1 MNSRSAFL
9 ATGVV
14 LLLAWVTARGGQ
26 AQEPEEIDVD
36 QPLIHHLE
44 RSNIFLNIPN
54 GKTHTAYE
62 AQLAPS
68 FAFRQ
73 SLPRANA
80 RVFDSPQR
88 AHFATSLTFTML
100 VRLRQTTE
108 SSSPVR
114 TPSYMPKLTFQLF
127 RVKRADA
134 APVTEIRAGSAVSM
148 LTTQLTVGHY
158 SNGQDGCLFENQE
171 KVDDDCVTVGGGP
184 PTVLQVNRR
193 DGSFSTNYIQVGQ
206 YFRRMLLN
214 PDLPT
219 EDLSAPAV
227 RSSSIGIAARLHRP
241 LSGIPSGMT
250 KELRDLYGTTQVMAV
265 AERLERKQRGIFGLG
280 PGQMRIEAFA
290 EYLVGGP
297 DEVPPVRLSVEIART
312 YDRKGG
318 WGAFARYYYGQDYY
332 NLGFLTTLSVLQ
344 FGLIVDQ
351 ERLPTFKV
359 R

>member
-1 MNSRSAFL
+1 MNSRLAFFAACAVL
-9 ATGVV
+9 SLSWLTATSG
-14 LLLAWVTARGGQ
+14 L

-80 RVFDSPQR
+80 RVFDSEQR
-88 AHFATSLTFTML
+88 AHLATSLTFTML

-134 APVTEIRAGSAVSM
+134 APVTEVRAGSAVNM
-148 LTTQLTVGHY
+148 HTTQLTVGHY
-158 SNGQDGCLFENQE
+158 SNGQDGCLFQHQQ
-171 KVDDDCVTVGGGP
+171 KIGDDCVEVVNDPPSGP
-184 PTVLQVNRR
+184 LLNRK
-193 DGSFSTNYIQVGQ
+193 DGSFSTNYIQIGQ
-206 YFRRMLLN
+206 YFRRMSLN

-219 EDLSAPAV
+219 EDLSVAAV
-227 RSSSIGIAARLHRP
+227 RASSIGIAARLHKP

-280 PGQMRIEAFA
+280 PGQMRLEAFA

-297 DEVPPVRLSVEIART
+297 DEVPPVRLSVEISRT

-318 WGAFARYYYGQDYY
+318 WGGFARYYYGQDYY

-344 FGLIVDQ
+344 IGLIVDQ
-351 ERLPTFKV
+351 EHLPTFKV